1 MDYAEY
7 APPRELADVVKCA
20 WTLRSDI
27 ELREVAAVLPD
38 GHPELVLNF
47 DAPMR
52 HHPAEG
58 RAQVQP
64 SVILAG
70 VITRP
75 FHLSATG
82 RTSLLGIRFQ
92 PAGARPIAQGT
103 MRDLVNAWAA
113 PSEPAAWRVTVRTLR
128 DRSDADR
135 VDAVWPI
142 LSERLAAGRRPRN
155 DRAARA
161 AALIATSEGECSVE
175 EIATRVGIGSRQLVR
190 RFRDE
195 VGVGPK
201 VLARVLRFQR
211 ALRLMTGPD
220 ARPAAQAA
228 VAAGYADQAHMISDV
243 SDFSGLSPARLLAVS
258 RPLADLFTDA
268 ELA

>member
-1 MDYAEY
+1 MEYAEF
-7 APPRELADVVKCA
+7 APPSDLQKVVKCG

-27 ELREVAAVLPD
+27 ELRDVAEVLPD

-52 HHPAEG
+52 HHPVDAKAE
-58 RAQVQP
+58 VQP
-64 SVILAG
+64 AVLLAG

-82 RTSLLGIRFQ
+82 RTSLLGVRFH
-92 PAGARPIAQGT
+92 PAGARPIAPGS
-103 MRDLVNAWAA
+103 MRGLVNRW
-113 PSEPAAWRVTVRTLR
+113 SEPAESRVWRAALR
-128 DRSDADR
+128 AMRERPDADR
-135 VDAVWPI
+135 VEAAWS
-142 LSERLAAGRRPRN
+142 LLRERLAAGRRPRN

-161 AALIATSEGECSVE
+161 AALIVEAGGECSVE
-175 EIATRVGIGSRQLVR
+175 WVAEMVGIGTRQLVR
-190 RFRDE
+190 RFREE

-211 ALRLMTGPD
+211 ALRLMTGSE

-228 VAAGYADQAHMISDV
+228 VAAGYADQAHMIADV

-268 ELA
+268 DLG